1 MDFHCQ
7 RSCSCDIRDDA
18 TFRPCDDPGSS
29 VLKIHAR
36 LFRMSQ
42 IVYFIVKTTEMKY
55 LGFRAAYCGI
65 LPYPHKRKKKA
76 CCSSQ

>member
-1 MDFHCQ
+1 MTP
-7 RSCSCDIRDDA
+7 RDE
-18 TFRPCDDPGSS
+18 PGSS

-65 LPYPHKRKKKA
+65 LPYPHTKEKKKPA
-76 CCSSQ
+76 VHLSKWTKCLKEDLILVF